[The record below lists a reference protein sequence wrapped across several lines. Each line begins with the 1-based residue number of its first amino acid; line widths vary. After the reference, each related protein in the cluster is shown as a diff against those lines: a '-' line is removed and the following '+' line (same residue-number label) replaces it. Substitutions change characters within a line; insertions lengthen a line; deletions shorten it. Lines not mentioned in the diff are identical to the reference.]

1 MTMATTE
8 TTATVTTDTDV
19 ATEAFAADDPVVC
32 KARMPGDRI
41 CGAGPHPSNP
51 DMCAGGHFL
60 PLNGAARTHGE
71 RGNIGRIPTELRQS
85 ADEFQA
91 QVVADLGGL
100 DTLTA
105 IERGYVAKLVDTEI
119 RIRLHMREIHRRGGP
134 VVPQNGKPWPSDER
148 LDSLTYLWDRLAMRL
163 GLSRRERPVLTL
175 HEYLAQARAAS
186 PEEHA

>member
-1 MTMATTE
+1 MSDVIDVTPPIVE
-8 TTATVTTDTDV
+8 TAQPELDT
-19 ATEAFAADDPVVC
+19 PQVC

-41 CGAGPHPSNP
+41 CGAGPHLTNP
-51 DMCAGGHFL
+51 DMCTGGHFL
-60 PLNGAARTHGE
+60 PLNSAARTHGE

-105 IERGYVAKLVDTEI
+105 IERGYVAKLCDTEV

-163 GLSRRERPVLTL
+163 GLGRRARPVQSLQD
-175 HEYLAQARAAS
+175 YLRQAQAPSLEDGA
-186 PEEHA
+186 